1 MYMTTVLSIPTHL
14 FSGQVLTWHALPNS
28 SQNWNINF
36 ISSFTAAHGS
46 QQKQHKLTRYWF
58 NFFFLNLLQLHRA
71 EQQNAKANCKLRKTP
86 VHWLLSWN
94 QQSSFP
100 NIGWVKGTVIII
112 ILQKLT
118 ALNRKRWQLH
128 WSSSKLPA
136 KCKEEHNLSRTWI
149 CKGSRTRALLQ
160 TGILSEE
167 LHFIATEI
175 HFPPTNSLFNL
186 IHRILLVA
194 VCL

>member
-1 MYMTTVLSIPTHL
+1 MLFQIPVRIGTSTLS
-14 FSGQVLTWHALPNS
+14 ALSQLLMGHSRS
-28 SQNWNINF
+28 SINWQGTDLI
-36 ISSFTAAHGS
+36 
-46 QQKQHKLTRYWF
+46 
-58 NFFFLNLLQLHRA
+58 FFLNLLQLHRA

-149 CKGSRTRALLQ
+149 CKRSRTRALLQ
-160 TGILSEE
+160 TGVLSKE
-167 LHFIATEI
+167 LHFNATEI